1 MTNQHIELIL
11 IQINVISRDS
21 ATTC

>member
-1 MTNQHIELIL
+1 MTNQHIVLSSF
-11 IQINVISRDS
+11 QFNVISRDS